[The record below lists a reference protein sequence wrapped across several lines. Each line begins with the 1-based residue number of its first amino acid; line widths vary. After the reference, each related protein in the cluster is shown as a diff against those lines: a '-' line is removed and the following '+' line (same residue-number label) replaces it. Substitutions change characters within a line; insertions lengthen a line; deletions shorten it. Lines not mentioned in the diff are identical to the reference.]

1 MILGTESVGKLLLQ
15 YTIPSIVA
23 MTASSLYNMIDSIFI
38 GQGVG
43 TMAIAGLAITF
54 PFMNLGA
61 AFGSLVGVG
70 ASTMISVKLGQQDEK
85 SATLILGNVVMLNI
99 IIGLL
104 FTIISLLFLDPILYF
119 FGASEGTITY
129 ARDYMQIILI
139 GNVITHMYLGLNAVL
154 RASGYPEKAMYA
166 TVFTVI
172 INCVFNAILIFVMD
186 MGIKGAAIATICA
199 QLLALLWQINHFC
212 SKKSF
217 LHFNRKIFKLKAEYV
232 KSTLSIGL
240 APFLMNLCSCFI
252 VILINKGLKEHG
264 GDLAIGAYGI
274 VNRIAFFFVM
284 IVMGINQGMQPVAG
298 YNYGAQLYPRVT
310 KVLKLAIIGA
320 TCVMTLGFL
329 SCELFPGIIA
339 RAFTS
344 DSELIAIAIEGMR
357 IVFMV
362 SPIIGFQMV
371 TSNFFQSIG
380 KAGMAIFLSLSRQ
393 LIFLIPFLL
402 FLPRHFGT
410 LGVWISLPLADLSSS
425 IISGW
430 ILYRQFRI
438 FHRERERSCEV
449 NK

>member
-119 FGASEGTITY
+119 FGASESTIAY

-172 INCVFNAILIFVMD
+172 INCIFNAILIFVMD

-310 KVLKLAIIGA
+310 QVLKLAIIGA

-357 IVFMV
+357 IVFIV

-393 LIFLIPFLL
+393 LIFLIPFLF

-438 FHRERERSCEV
+438 FHRERDRACED